1 LADKS
6 TRLIL
11 EALGRAAAA
20 PAGLPLHAGKS
31 EPGLFPP
38 TTLAKAAADR
48 CKDAGWLQVVRSE
61 TKGKLVRE
69 ICALTDEGRRHLV
82 RSANPRQ
89 VLEDFVRILEA
100 RQSEVTELA
109 DNARAMRQSLAG
121 MQAAIEQLL
130 PRLSDNPAHVANGST
145 QPGTS
150 LNGSTAASRGAHPTL
165 PAGAD
170 ALTAEIKAKLTEW
183 HAAAGGG
190 QDCPLPELYRKL
202 EPGTQLSIGHFHDC
216 LRRLHEQN
224 QIYLHPWTGPLYALP
239 EPAYALLVGHEIAY
253 YASVR

>member
-38 TTLAKAAADR
+38 TTLARAAADR
-48 CKDAGWLQVVRSE
+48 CKDAGWLHVVRSE

-100 RQSEVTELA
+100 RQAEVTELT

-130 PRLSDNPAHVANGST
+130 PRLSDNPAHVANGSP
-145 QPGTS
+145 QI
-150 LNGSTAASRGAHPTL
+150 SRGAHASIPTVE
-165 PAGAD
+165 D
-170 ALTAEIKAKLTEW
+170 ALTIEIKAKLTEW

-202 EPGTQLSIGHFHDC
+202 EPDARLSIGHFHDC
-216 LRRLHEQN
+216 LRRLHEEN

>member
-69 ICALTDEGRRHLV
+69 ICALTEEGRKHLV

-100 RQSEVTELA
+100 RQSEVAALA
-109 DNARAMRQSLAG
+109 ENARTMKQSLAG

-130 PRLSDNPAHVANGST
+130 PRLSDNTAHVANGST
-145 QPGTS
+145 ATASS
-150 LNGSTAASRGAHPTL
+150 LNGSATPSRNAHPSPT
-165 PAGAD
+165 AGVD
-170 ALTAEIKAKLTEW
+170 ALTAEIKTKLTEW

-190 QDCPLPELYRKL
+190 QDYPLPELYRKL
-202 EPGTQLSIGHFHDC
+202 EPGTQLTIGHFHDC
-216 LRRLHEQN
+216 LRRLHDEN